1 MLFKKSE
8 KQDIEATE
16 TVETSEPLANMDSTT
31 LLELTDKK
39 REELTISL
47 YLIARS
53 MRGSINEEEVDK
65 LLEFLGIDI
74 TNARYMC
81 KLLDIDMQQWVFQ
94 QNHRKK

>member
-8 KQDIEATE
+8 KQDIEATK

-94 QNHRKK
+94 QNHHKK

>member
-16 TVETSEPLANMDSTT
+16 IVETPEPLANMDSTT

-39 REELTISL
+39 REELAIAL
-47 YLIARS
+47 YRIAWS
-53 MRGSINEEEVDK
+53 MKGSINKEEVDK

-81 KLLDIDMQQWVFQ
+81 KILDIDMQQWVFQ